1 MGGYLSAYADASE
14 CNSPLNASANVSIK
28 TKDTEG
34 YFMKTAKKK
43 VLAFALL
50 IGTMICLGAC
60 GKKDEVKDDL
70 VTYVNDM
77 TEAQKLQQEAIDTYN
92 SYVNDPEMDSQE
104 LLTALTDTIIPK
116 YSEYLD
122 AINALAPATTEVTD
136 VKLACVEGANKQ
148 YAALTKVK
156 EAIEACDS
164 DMLTEADSLIQE
176 SVQLFQDYETQLNTL
191 AEEHEVMLIN
201 GTGSSAEE

>member
-1 MGGYLSAYADASE
+1 MGGYLSAYADACE
-14 CNSPLNASANVSIK
+14 WNSPLNASANVNIK

-60 GKKDEVKDDL
+60 GKNDEVKDDL
-70 VTYVNDM
+70 VTYINDM

-148 YAALTKVK
+148 YAALAKVK

-191 AEEHEVMLIN
+191 AEEHEVTLIN

>member
-1 MGGYLSAYADASE
+1 
-14 CNSPLNASANVSIK
+14 
-28 TKDTEG
+28 
-34 YFMKTAKKK
+34 MKTAKKK

-50 IGTMICLGAC
+50 IGMMICLGAC

-191 AEEHEVMLIN
+191 AEEHEVTLIN